1 MERMGLKLG
10 ILTPFLWS
18 TPSGVNDQVRALA
31 ERLTLAGHRVT
42 VIAPSADR
50 PAVDEAHR
58 RVQAVLTG
66 ERETVF
72 LPGEPYPRYF
82 FAGATY
88 AVRESRSLKLIAA
101 PADLIA
107 NIDVLLGAEDFDL
120 LHLNEPFVPG
130 LGWSALRYAGC
141 PLVATFHANPERMRP
156 FWSTRPQ
163 LRRLFDS
170 LDAAIASSVAVRD
183 AAAVTFPGAYR
194 VIPPGIDL
202 EAFHPESAHTDGPL
216 RVVFSGGI
224 ERREGLGVLLRA
236 LRYLGDEHAGV
247 AVDVC
252 GAAAQERRYSRIV
265 PVAWQD
271 RVLFHGRL
279 RQAEFATLLRG
290 ADVYCAPSFGPETAG
305 VALLE
310 AMSSGTAVVASQI
323 RGYDEVVHNEANGL
337 LVPPRDLRGLAAA
350 LSRLLGDAGLRSRL
364 SKAALRTSRRYDWE
378 RVTGEIEDVYE
389 EVARRRRHPLPR
401 RRRQQRELFADFH
414 IHSHHSKDCAMPV
427 ADILERAREV
437 GLDVVA
443 ITDHDSA
450 AGGLEARELA
460 DRYGVRVI
468 VGEEVKSSEGEIIG
482 LFLER
487 TIPGGMTFAETI
499 AAIREQGGITYV
511 PHPFDRLHTI
521 PAPTCCA
528 PTSPTSMWSRSSTP
542 GSPFPA
548 STNWPSASPSGTG
561 CRRRRAATP
570 TSCPASARRCAAST
584 TSPVRRT
591 SSGPSRRAAS
601 SAGREASSICSRS
614 SCSRRRWAAR
624 RRTMGR
630 WILLHSARI
639 IGAVPQLSGRREEF
653 AAVTRTL

>member
-1 MERMGLKLG
+1 MVPMGLKLG

-18 TPSGVNDQVRALA
+18 TPSAVNDQVRALA

-50 PAVDEAHR
+50 SAVDEAQR

-66 ERETVF
+66 ERDTVF
-72 LPGEPYPRYF
+72 LPGEPYPRFF

-130 LGWSALRYAGC
+130 LGWSALRHAAC

-170 LDAAIASSVAVRD
+170 LDAAIASSAAVRD

-194 VIPPGIDL
+194 VIPPGVDL
-202 EAFHPESAHTDGPL
+202 ETFRPAEVRAPGPL
-216 RVVFSGGI
+216 RVVFSGGA
-224 ERREGLGVLLRA
+224 ERRKGLGVLLRA
-236 LRYLGDEHAGV
+236 LRHLGDEHADV
-247 AVDVC
+247 VVDVC
-252 GAAAQERRYSRIV
+252 GGEAQERRYARLV
-265 PVAWQD
+265 PPAWQD
-271 RVLFHGRL
+271 RVRFHGRL
-279 RQAEFATLLRG
+279 PRADVAELLRA
-290 ADVYCAPSFGPETAG
+290 ADVYCAPSFGPETAA

-310 AMSSGTAVVASQI
+310 AMASGAVVVASQI
-323 RGYDEVVHNEANGL
+323 RGYDEVVRSDANGL
-337 LVPPRDLRGLAAA
+337 LVPPRHVRGFAAA
-350 LSRLLGDAGLRSRL
+350 LSRVLGDDELRRRL
-364 SKAALRTSRRYDWE
+364 SEQALRAARRYDWA
-378 RVTGEIEDVYE
+378 RVTGEVEDVYG

-414 IHSHHSKDCAMPV
+414 IHSHHSKDCVMPV

-468 VGEEVKSSEGEIIG
+468 VGEEVKSSEGEVIG

-487 TIPGGMTFAETI
+487 TIPGGMTFAESI
-499 AAIREQGGITYV
+499 AAIREQGGIVYV
-511 PHPFDRLHTI
+511 PHPFDRLHRI
-521 PAPTCCA
+521 P
-528 PTSPTSMWSRSSTP
+528 SPAVLRANVADIDVVEVFNSRLAFP
-542 GSPFPA
+542 GFNELAERFAQRYRLPA
-548 STNWPSASPSGTG
+548 AGGSDSHVLPGIGTTLCGIDDFSGPG
-561 CRRRRAATP
+561 DFVRALAE
-570 TSCPASARRCAAST
+570 SRI
-584 TSPVRRT
+584 VRR
-591 SSGPSRRAAS
+591 PRSRIYLQS
-601 SAGREASSICSRS
+601 LKLLQT
-614 SCSRRRWAAR
+614 
-624 RRTMGR
+624 TMG
-630 WILLHSARI
+630 
-639 IGAVPQLSGRREEF
+639 GASKEEGQVDSP
-653 AAVTRTL
+653 A

>member
-1 MERMGLKLG
+1 MGRMSLKLG

-18 TPSGVNDQVRALA
+18 APSAVNDQVRALV

-42 VIAPSADR
+42 VIAPTAER
-50 PAVDEAHR
+50 PAVDEARR

-66 ERETVF
+66 ERDTVF
-72 LPGEPYPRYF
+72 LPDEPYPRYF

-107 NIDVLLGAEDFDL
+107 NIDVLLGAEDLDL

-170 LDAAIASSVAVRD
+170 LDAAIASSAAVRD

-194 VIPPGIDL
+194 VIPAGIDL
-202 EAFHPESAHTDGPL
+202 ETFHPALSRAEGPV
-216 RVVFSGGI
+216 RIVFSGGI
-224 ERREGLGVLLRA
+224 ERRKGLGVLLRA
-236 LRYLGDEHAGV
+236 LRHLDGEHAGAV
-247 AVDVC
+247 VDVC
-252 GAAAQERRYSRIV
+252 GAAAQERRYARIV
-265 PVAWQD
+265 PPAWQD
-271 RVLFHGRL
+271 RVRFHGRL
-279 RQAEFATLLRG
+279 PQAEVATLLRE
-290 ADVYCAPSFGPETAG
+290 ADVYCAPSFGPETAS

-310 AMSSGTAVVASQI
+310 AMASGAAVVASQI
-323 RGYDEVVHNEANGL
+323 GGFDEVVQNEANGL
-337 LVPPRDLRGLAAA
+337 LVPARDVRGLAVA
-350 LSRLLGDAGLRSRL
+350 LTRLLGDAGLRRRL
-364 SKAALRTSRRYDWE
+364 SAGALRSSRRYGWE

-389 EVARRRRHPLPR
+389 EVARRRRDPLPR

-414 IHSHHSKDCAMPV
+414 IHSHYSKDCVMPV

-468 VGEEVKSSEGEIIG
+468 VGEEVKSSEGEVIG

-499 AAIREQGGITYV
+499 AAIREQGGIVYV

-521 PAPTCCA
+521 PNQAVLRA
-528 PTSPTSMWSRSSTP
+528 NVADIDVVEVFNSRLAFP
-542 GSPFPA
+542 GFNELAERFAQRYRLPA
-548 STNWPSASPSGTG
+548 AAGSDSHVLPGIGTTLCG
-561 CRRRRAATP
+561 IDDFTGPGDFVQALAESRI
-570 TSCPASARRCAAST
+570 
-584 TSPVRRT
+584 VRR
-591 SSGPSRRAAS
+591 PRSRIYLQS
-601 SAGREASSICSRS
+601 LKLLQT
-614 SCSRRRWAAR
+614 
-624 RRTMGR
+624 TMG
-630 WILLHSARI
+630 
-639 IGAVPQLSGRREEF
+639 GAAKDGGQVDSP
-653 AAVTRTL
+653 A

>member
-1 MERMGLKLG
+1 MVRMSLKLG

-18 TPSGVNDQVRALA
+18 TPSAVNDQVGALT
-31 ERLTLAGHRVT
+31 ERLTRAGHRVT

-66 ERETVF
+66 ERDTVF
-72 LPGEPYPRYF
+72 LPDEPYPRYF

-107 NIDVLLGAEDFDL
+107 NIDVLLGAEDLDL

-194 VIPPGIDL
+194 VIPAGVDL
-202 EAFHPESAHTDGPL
+202 ETFHPAGARPDGPL
-216 RVVFSGGI
+216 RIAFSAGTG
-224 ERREGLGVLLRA
+224 RRKGLGVLLRA
-236 LRYLGDEHAGV
+236 LGLLGEDHDGV
-247 AVDVC
+247 VVDVC
-252 GAAAQERRYSRIV
+252 GADVHERRYARIV
-265 PVAWQD
+265 PPGWQD
-271 RVLFHGRL
+271 RVRFHGRL
-279 RQAEFATLLRG
+279 PQAEVATLLRA
-290 ADVYCAPSFGPETAG
+290 ADVYCSPALGPETAG

-310 AMSSGTAVVASQI
+310 AMASGAAVVASQI
-323 RGYDEVVHNEANGL
+323 RGYDEVVQNEANGL
-337 LVPPRDLRGLAAA
+337 LVPPRDVRGLAAA
-350 LSRLLGDAGLRSRL
+350 LSRLLGDPGLRRQL
-364 SKAALRTSRRYDWE
+364 SAGALRTSRRYGWD
-378 RVTGEIEDVYE
+378 RVTGEITDVYE
-389 EVARRRRHPLPR
+389 EVARRRRDPLPR

-414 IHSHHSKDCAMPV
+414 IHTHHSKDCVMPV

-468 VGEEVKSSEGEIIG
+468 VGEEVKSGEGEVIG

-499 AAIREQGGITYV
+499 AAIREQGGIVYV

-521 PAPTCCA
+521 P
-528 PTSPTSMWSRSSTP
+528 SPAVLRANVADIDVVEVFNSRLAFPGFNVLAERFAQRYRLPAAAGSDSHVLPGIGTALCGIDDFTGPVDFVRALAESRIVRRPRSLIYLQSLKLLQTSM
-542 GSPFPA
+542 G
-548 STNWPSASPSGTG
+548 G
-561 CRRRRAATP
+561 
-570 TSCPASARRCAAST
+570 
-584 TSPVRRT
+584 
-591 SSGPSRRAAS
+591 
-601 SAGREASSICSRS
+601 
-614 SCSRRRWAAR
+614 AAR
-624 RRTMGR
+624 DEGQVD
-630 WILLHSARI
+630 SPA
-639 IGAVPQLSGRREEF
+639 
-653 AAVTRTL
+653 

>member
-1 MERMGLKLG
+1 MEPMVLKLG

-18 TPSGVNDQVRALA
+18 TPSAVNDQVRALA
-31 ERLTLAGHRVT
+31 ERLALAGHRVT
-42 VIAPSADR
+42 VIAPTADR
-50 PAVDEAHR
+50 PAVDEAQR

-66 ERETVF
+66 ERDRVF
-72 LPGEPYPRYF
+72 MPDEPYPRFF

-107 NIDVLLGAEDFDL
+107 NIDVLLEAEDFDL

-170 LDAAIASSVAVRD
+170 LDAAIASSAAARD

-202 EAFHPESAHTDGPL
+202 ETFRPADARTPGPL
-216 RVVFSGGI
+216 RVAFSGGA
-224 ERREGLGVLLRA
+224 ERRRGLGVLLRA
-236 LRYLGDEHAGV
+236 LRYLGDEHASV
-247 AVDVC
+247 VVDVC
-252 GAAAQERRYSRIV
+252 GGDAQERRYARLV
-265 PVAWQD
+265 PLAWQG
-271 RVLFHGRL
+271 RVRFHGRL
-279 RQAEFATLLRG
+279 AKSEIAELLRA
-290 ADVYCAPSFGPETAG
+290 ADVYCATSFGPETAG
-305 VALLE
+305 VGLLE
-310 AMSSGTAVVASQI
+310 AMASGTAVVASRI
-323 RGYDEVVHNEANGL
+323 RGYDEVVHDGADGL
-337 LVPPRDLRGLAAA
+337 LVAPRDVRGLAAA
-350 LSRLLGDAGLRSRL
+350 LAQLLGDSDLRRRL
-364 SKAALRTSRRYDWE
+364 SAQAVRAARRYDWE
-378 RVTGEIEDVYE
+378 RVTAEIEDVYQ

-401 RRRQQRELFADFH
+401 RRRQQRELFADLH
-414 IHSHHSKDCAMPV
+414 IHSHHSKDCVMPV

-460 DRYGVRVI
+460 DRYGMRVI
-468 VGEEVKSSEGEIIG
+468 VGEEVKTSEGEVIG

-499 AAIREQGGITYV
+499 TAIRDQGGIVYV

-521 PAPTCCA
+521 P
-528 PTSPTSMWSRSSTP
+528 SPAVLRANVSEIDVVEVFNSRLAFP
-542 GSPFPA
+542 GFNELAERFAQRYRLPA
-548 STNWPSASPSGTG
+548 AAGSDSHVLPGIGTTLCGMDDFSGPEDFV
-561 CRRRRAATP
+561 RALAE
-570 TSCPASARRCAAST
+570 SRI
-584 TSPVRRT
+584 VRR
-591 SSGPSRRAAS
+591 P
-601 SAGREASSICSRS
+601 RS
-614 SCSRRRWAAR
+614 LIYLQSLKLLQT
-624 RRTMGR
+624 TMG
-630 WILLHSARI
+630 
-639 IGAVPQLSGRREEF
+639 GAERDDGQVDPP
-653 AAVTRTL
+653 A

>member
-1 MERMGLKLG
+1 MVAMGLTLG
-10 ILTPFLWS
+10 ILTPFLWT
-18 TPSGVNDQVRALA
+18 TPSAVNRQVLTLA
-31 ERLTLAGHRVT
+31 ERLTARGHRVT

-50 PAVDEAHR
+50 PAVAEAQR

-66 ERETVF
+66 ERDTVF
-72 LPGEPYPRYF
+72 LAEEPYPRFF

-107 NIDVLLGAEDFDL
+107 NIDVLLGSEDFDL

-130 LGWSALRYAGC
+130 LGWSALRHAGC

-163 LRRLFDS
+163 LQRLFDS

-183 AAAVTFPGAYR
+183 VAAAAFPGAYR
-194 VIPPGIDL
+194 VIPPGVDL
-202 EAFHPESAHTDGPL
+202 ELFRPADERTPGRLRIAFGAGD
-216 RVVFSGGI
+216 
-224 ERREGLGVLLRA
+224 ERRKGLGVLLRA
-236 LRYLGDEHAGV
+236 LRFLGDREGV
-247 AVDVC
+247 TLDVF
-252 GAAAQERRYSRIV
+252 GGSAQERRYARLV
-265 PVAWQD
+265 PPGWEG
-271 RVLFHGRL
+271 RVRFHGRL
-279 RQAEFATLLRG
+279 SQQDVAGLLRG

-310 AMSSGTAVVASQI
+310 AMASGAAVLASQI
-323 RGYDEVVHNEANGL
+323 RGYDEVVIDGANGL
-337 LVPPRDLRGLAAA
+337 LVPPRDVRGFAAGLA
-350 LSRLLGDAGLRSRL
+350 RLLDDD
-364 SKAALRTSRRYDWE
+364 ALRERLATQAVRSARRFDWE
-378 RVTGEIEDVYE
+378 RITAEVEDVYS

-414 IHSHHSKDCAMPV
+414 IHSHHSKDCVMPV

-443 ITDHDSA
+443 VTDHDSA

-521 PAPTCCA
+521 P
-528 PTSPTSMWSRSSTP
+528 SPAVLRANVADIDVVEVFNSRLAFP
-542 GSPFPA
+542 GFNELAERFAQRYRLPA
-548 STNWPSASPSGTG
+548 AGGSDSHVLPGIGTTLCG
-561 CRRRRAATP
+561 IDDFTGPGDFVAALTE
-570 TSCPASARRCAAST
+570 SRI
-584 TSPVRRT
+584 VRRPRSLIYLQSLKLIQT
-591 SSGPSRRAAS
+591 AIGPPARDAAQGDPP
-601 SAGREASSICSRS
+601 A
-614 SCSRRRWAAR
+614 
-624 RRTMGR
+624 
-630 WILLHSARI
+630 
-639 IGAVPQLSGRREEF
+639 
-653 AAVTRTL
+653 

>member
-1 MERMGLKLG
+1 MVRMALKLG

-18 TPSGVNDQVRALA
+18 TQSAVNDQVRALA
-31 ERLTLAGHRVT
+31 ERLTAAGHRVT

-50 PAVDEAHR
+50 TAVEEAQR
-58 RVQAVLTG
+58 NVQAVLTG

-72 LPGEPYPRYF
+72 LPDEPYPRYF

-88 AVRESRSLKLIAA
+88 AVKESGSLKLIAA

-141 PLVATFHANPERMRP
+141 PLVATFHANPEKMRP

-170 LDAAIASSVAVRD
+170 LDAAIASSAAVRD
-183 AAAVTFPGAYR
+183 AAAVSFPGAYR
-194 VIPPGIDL
+194 VIPPGVDH
-202 EAFHPESAHTDGPL
+202 EVFHPAAERPAGPL
-216 RVVFSGGI
+216 RIVFSAGP
-224 ERREGLGVLLRA
+224 ERRKGLGVLLRA
-236 LRYLGDEHAGV
+236 LRLLGEEHPGV
-247 AVDVC
+247 VVDVC
-252 GAAAQERRYSRIV
+252 GGDVQERRYARLV
-265 PVAWQD
+265 PLGWHH
-271 RVLFHGRL
+271 RVRFHGRL
-279 RQAEFATLLRG
+279 PRAEVAALLRG
-290 ADVYCAPSFGPETAG
+290 ADIFCAPSVGPETAG

-310 AMSSGTAVVASQI
+310 AMASGATVVASQI
-323 RGYDEVVHNEANGL
+323 PGYDEVVQNEGTGL
-337 LVPPRDLRGLAAA
+337 LVPPRDFRALAAA
-350 LSRLLGDAGLRSRL
+350 LSRLLTDTELRHRL
-364 SKAALRTSRRYDWE
+364 ATYALRASRRYDWE
-378 RVTGEIEDVYE
+378 RVTDEVVEVYD

-414 IHSHHSKDCAMPV
+414 IHTHHSKDCVMPV

-521 PAPTCCA
+521 P
-528 PTSPTSMWSRSSTP
+528 
-542 GSPFPA
+542 
-548 STNWPSASPSGTG
+548 SPSVLRQNVADIDVVEVFNSRLAFPGFNELAERFAQRYRLPAAAGSDSHVLPGIGTTLCG
-561 CRRRRAATP
+561 MDDFTGPEDFVAALAE
-570 TSCPASARRCAAST
+570 SRI
-584 TSPVRRT
+584 VRR
-591 SSGPSRRAAS
+591 P
-601 SAGREASSICSRS
+601 RS
-614 SCSRRRWAAR
+614 LIYLQSLKLLQT
-624 RRTMGR
+624 TMGG
-630 WILLHSARI
+630 
-639 IGAVPQLSGRREEF
+639 GAKDDGQVDPP
-653 AAVTRTL
+653 A

>member
-1 MERMGLKLG
+1 MADMALKLG

-18 TPSGVNDQVRALA
+18 SPSAVNDQVRALA
-31 ERLTLAGHRVT
+31 ERLTLRGHRIT

-50 PAVDEAHR
+50 LAVDEAHR

-66 ERETVF
+66 ERETAF

-107 NIDVLLGAEDFDL
+107 NIDVLLGAEDFDV

-141 PLVATFHANPERMRP
+141 PLVATFHANPEHMRP

-170 LDAAIASSVAVRD
+170 LDAAVASSVAARD

-202 EAFHPESAHTDGPL
+202 ETFHPAAARPEGPL
-216 RVVFSGGI
+216 RIVFSGGA
-224 ERREGLGVLLRA
+224 ERRKGLGVLLRA
-236 LRYLGDEHAGV
+236 LRHLDEGHAGV
-247 AVDVC
+247 VVDVC
-252 GAAAQERRYSRIV
+252 GADAQERRYARVV
-265 PVAWQD
+265 PPAWQA
-271 RVLFHGRL
+271 RVRFHGRL
-279 RQAEFATLLRG
+279 PQAAAATLLRS
-290 ADVYCAPSFGPETAG
+290 ADIYCAPSFGPETAG
-305 VALLE
+305 VALIE
-310 AMSSGTAVVASQI
+310 AMASGAAVVASQI
-323 RGYDEVVHNEANGL
+323 RGYDEVVQNAANGL
-337 LVPPRDLRGLAAA
+337 LVPPRDVRGLAAA
-350 LSRLLGDAGLRSRL
+350 LSRLAGDAGLRRQL
-364 SKAALRTSRRYDWE
+364 SAGALRTSRRYDWE
-378 RVTGEIEDVYE
+378 RVAGEIEDVYA
-389 EVARRRRHPLPR
+389 EVARRRRDPLPR

-414 IHSHHSKDCAMPV
+414 IHSHHSKDCVMPV

-450 AGGLEARELA
+450 AGGLEARDLA

-468 VGEEVKSSEGEIIG
+468 VGEEVKTSEGEVIG

-499 AAIREQGGITYV
+499 AAIREQGGIVYV

-521 PAPTCCA
+521 P
-528 PTSPTSMWSRSSTP
+528 SPAVLRANVADIDVVEVFNSRLAFP
-542 GSPFPA
+542 GFNEMAERFAQRYRLPA
-548 STNWPSASPSGTG
+548 AAGSDSHVLPGIGTTLCGIDDFSGPEDFV
-561 CRRRRAATP
+561 RAL
-570 TSCPASARRCAAST
+570 SESRI
-584 TSPVRRT
+584 VRRPRSLIYLQSLKLLQT
-591 SSGPSRRAAS
+591 TVGGAAKDDGQGDS
-601 SAGREASSICSRS
+601 PA
-614 SCSRRRWAAR
+614 
-624 RRTMGR
+624 
-630 WILLHSARI
+630 
-639 IGAVPQLSGRREEF
+639 
-653 AAVTRTL
+653 